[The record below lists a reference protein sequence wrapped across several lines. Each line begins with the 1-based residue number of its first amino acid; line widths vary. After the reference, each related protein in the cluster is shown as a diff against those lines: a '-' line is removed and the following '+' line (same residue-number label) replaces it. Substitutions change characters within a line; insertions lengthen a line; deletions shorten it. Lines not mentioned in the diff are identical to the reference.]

1 MPEREGWRDQR
12 ASKWRRNPRNEQEL
26 TAACTGLD
34 DKAIEDKITTLVK
47 EAAAK

>member
-1 MPEREGWRDQR
+1 MTSAREEADGSMAKDPR
-12 ASKWRRNPRNEQEL
+12 SKQEL
-26 TAACTGLD
+26 TPARTGLD